1 MKKIVC
7 ELCESTEFAKEG
19 GMFVC
24 QGCGTKY
31 TPDEAKAMMKE
42 VEGGAAPTPVT
53 GAPSVNPNQQQIDNL
68 LVLASN
74 AFEASNNQETEGYCN
89 KIIEMD
95 VTCYK
100 AWLLKG
106 QAIGWQSTYG
116 SPRVTEGANAMRK
129 AVDFA
134 PEEEKETVAKQAVR
148 ALCRICT
155 ALASL
160 AKDNFSNSPTE
171 DNRFKFGEFLDLC
184 DKVTD
189 MFCNVSEDVKQFA
202 TDEYIECK
210 RQCAEFMNLS
220 GVAALNMVREKWN
233 ELDHPNKASWDTYIE
248 WCGEV
253 RMMFEDSIKWG
264 KSVDEDY
271 KEIVTRYKNLAIAW
285 EEPINSCSWEQR
297 WVSYA
302 SEYRWFVAY
311 SLTDEAKSKRRKLA
325 KEARDNAANLEK
337 SEKEKKKKEE
347 EAAKKAAE
355 EAKKARI
362 KAYWEAH
369 KEEKDKLES
378 EKKNLENKQK
388 DINSQ
393 IAELDKQIKA
403 AEAEEK
409 AAVPSEAEE
418 SKLHEQVRELEA
430 RRSKLG
436 LFAGKEKKQIAEE
449 IAALEGRIS
458 AVKTKVQ
465 EEKKAKSDEV
475 KAKVA
480 PLKTKKDELNKELP
494 AIKKRISAIDA
505 ELTKDP
511 EE

>member
-7 ELCESTEFAKEG
+7 ELCEGTEFAKEG

-31 TPDEAKAMMKE
+31 THDEAKAMMKE
-42 VEGGAAPTPVT
+42 VEGGVAPTPVI
-53 GAPSVNPNQQQIDNL
+53 GSPSVNPNQQQIDNL

-74 AFEASNNQETEGYCN
+74 AFEASNNEETEGYCN
-89 KIIEMD
+89 RIIELD
-95 VTCYK
+95 VTCYR

-116 SPRVTEGANAMRK
+116 SPRVMEGANALRK

-134 PEEEKETVAKQAVR
+134 PEEEKENVAKQSIDAI
-148 ALCRICT
+148 CRICS
-155 ALASL
+155 ALCSL
-160 AKDNFSNSPTE
+160 AKENFGNGPTE
-171 DNRFKFGEFLDLC
+171 DNREKFFEFNKIC
-184 DKVTD
+184 ANATD
-189 MFCNVSEDVKQFA
+189 MFNDVSEEIKQYSF
-202 TDEYIECK
+202 DQWKEQK
-210 RQCAEFMNLS
+210 RQMAEMMNLA
-220 GVAALNMVREKWN
+220 GVAAVGMVREKWN
-233 ELDHPNKASWDTYIE
+233 DIDYPNHESWNTYLDWYGEIRNIFVNSIE
-248 WCGEV
+248 SGKEAGE
-253 RMMFEDSIKWG
+253 DDDDI
-264 KSVDEDY
+264 
-271 KEIVTRYKNLAIAW
+271 ITRYENRIIALEDPMDSKCYKREWSSWSSSYEWVTDYRLSDSAKTARRNEVKECKAAINEIKN
-285 EEPINSCSWEQR
+285 
-297 WVSYA
+297 
-302 SEYRWFVAY
+302 
-311 SLTDEAKSKRRKLA
+311 KA
-325 KEARDNAANLEK
+325 KEAEAKA
-337 SEKEKKKKEE
+337 KKE
-347 EAAKKAAE
+347 AE

-369 KEEKDKLES
+369 KEEKEKLET

-388 DINSQ
+388 DINAQ
-393 IAELDKQIKA
+393 IADLDKQIKA

-409 AAVPSEAEE
+409 AKVPSEAEE
-418 SKLHEQVRELEA
+418 AKLHEQVRELEA
-430 RRSKLG
+430 RRAKLG

-449 IAALEGRIS
+449 IAALDGRIS
-458 AVKTKVQ
+458 AVKAKVQ

>member
-7 ELCESTEFAKEG
+7 ELCENTEFAKEG

-42 VEGGAAPTPVT
+42 VEGGAAPAPAVG
-53 GAPSVNPNQQQIDNL
+53 GAPAVNPNQQQIDNL
-68 LVLASN
+68 LVLATN
-74 AFEASNNQETEGYCN
+74 AFESSNNQEAESYCN
-89 KIIEMD
+89 RIIELD

-106 QAIGWQSTYG
+106 QAIGWQSQYG
-116 SPRVTEGANAMRK
+116 NTRVDEGANAMRK

-134 PEEEKETVAKQAVR
+134 PEEEKEAVAKQAVR

-155 ALASL
+155 ALTSL
-160 AKDNFSNSPTE
+160 AKDNFGNNPTE
-171 DNRFKFGEFLDLC
+171 DNRFKFGEFVRLC
-184 DKVTD
+184 DNVTD

-202 TDEYIECK
+202 TDEWIEHK
-210 RQCAEFMNLS
+210 RQAAEYMNIA
-220 GVAALNMVREKWN
+220 GVSAVNMVREKWN
-233 ELDHPNKASWDTYIE
+233 DLDHPNKASWDTYLD
-248 WCGEV
+248 WFGEI
-253 RMMFEDSIKWG
+253 RLIFEDSIKWG
-264 KSVDEDY
+264 EAVNEKDEEIIRRHKNRIVALEDPMDSKCYKQEWNSWSSSYDWVTDY
-271 KEIVTRYKNLAIAW
+271 YLSDSAKTSRRNCVKESKDAIKKI
-285 EEPINSCSWEQR
+285 EN
-297 WVSYA
+297 
-302 SEYRWFVAY
+302 
-311 SLTDEAKSKRRKLA
+311 KA
-325 KEARDNAANLEK
+325 KEK
-337 SEKEKKKKEE
+337 
-347 EAAKKAAE
+347 EAAEKKAAE

-369 KEEKDKLES
+369 KDEKDKLES

-393 IAELDKQIKA
+393 IADLDKQIKA

-409 AAVPSEAEE
+409 EKVPSEAEE

-430 RRSKLG
+430 RRAKLG
-436 LFAGKEKKQIAEE
+436 LFAGKEKKQISEE

-458 AVKTKVQ
+458 AVKARVQ
-465 EEKKAKSDEV
+465 EEKKAKSEEV

-505 ELTKDP
+505 ELSKDP

>member
-42 VEGGAAPTPVT
+42 VEGGAAPTPAVG
-53 GAPSVNPNQQQIDNL
+53 GAPAVNPNQQQIDNL
-68 LVLASN
+68 LVLATN
-74 AFEASNNQETEGYCN
+74 AFESSNNQEAENYCN
-89 KIIEMD
+89 RIIELD

-106 QAIGWQSTYG
+106 QAIGWQSQYG
-116 SPRVTEGANAMRK
+116 NTRVDEGANAMRK

-134 PEEEKETVAKQAVR
+134 PEEEKEAVAKQAVR

-160 AKDNFSNSPTE
+160 AKDNFGNNPTE
-171 DNRFKFGEFLDLC
+171 DNRFKFGEFLRLC
-184 DKVTD
+184 DNVTD
-189 MFCNVSEDVKQFA
+189 MFCNVSEEVKQFA
-202 TDEYIECK
+202 TDEFIEHK
-210 RQCAEFMNLS
+210 RQAAEYMNLA
-220 GVAALNMVREKWN
+220 GVAAVGMVREKWN
-233 ELDHPNKASWDTYIE
+233 DLDYPNKASWDTYLDWYSEI
-248 WCGEV
+248 
-253 RMMFEDSIKWG
+253 RMIFEDSIKWG
-264 KSVDEDY
+264 EQVDEKD
-271 KEIVTRYKNLAIAW
+271 EELITRYKNHIIAVKDPIGSKCYKQEWNSWSSSYEWVTDYYMADSAVNARNKMVKDSEAAIKK
-285 EEPINSCSWEQR
+285 IQN
-297 WVSYA
+297 
-302 SEYRWFVAY
+302 
-311 SLTDEAKSKRRKLA
+311 KA
-325 KEARDNAANLEK
+325 KEK
-337 SEKEKKKKEE
+337 
-347 EAAKKAAE
+347 EAAEKKAAE

-369 KEEKDKLES
+369 KEEKDKLEA
-378 EKKNLENKQK
+378 EKKNLEDKQK
-388 DINSQ
+388 DINAQ
-393 IAELDKQIKA
+393 IADLDKQIKA

-409 AAVPSEAEE
+409 TKTPSEVEE
-418 SKLHEQVRELEA
+418 DKLHDQVRELNN
-430 RRSKLG
+430 RRANLG
-436 LFAGKEKKQIAEE
+436 IFAGKEKKQIAEE

-458 AVKTKVQ
+458 AVKAKAQ
-465 EEKKAKSDEV
+465 EEKKTKSAEV

-505 ELTKDP
+505 ELSKDP

>member
-42 VEGGAAPTPVT
+42 VEGGATPTPVT

-68 LVLASN
+68 LVLATN
-74 AFEASNNQETEGYCN
+74 AFESSNNEETESYCN
-89 KIIEMD
+89 KVIEMD
-95 VTCYK
+95 VTCYR

-116 SPRVTEGANAMRK
+116 SPRVMEGANAMRK

-134 PEEEKETVAKQAVR
+134 PEEEKENVAKQAIV
-148 ALCRICT
+148 AICRICN
-155 ALASL
+155 ALCSL
-160 AKDNFSNSPTE
+160 AKENFGQNPIE
-171 DNRFKFGEFLDLC
+171 DNRFKFGEFCDLC
-184 DKVTD
+184 AKATD
-189 MFCNVSEDVKQFA
+189 LFDNVSEAVKEFSFEQWKAHKRENA
-202 TDEYIECK
+202 TL
-210 RQCAEFMNLS
+210 MNMA
-220 GVAALNMVREKWN
+220 GVAALNFIREKWN
-233 ELDHPNKASWDTYIE
+233 DIERPNTNSLSTYLDWVEQVDFAFK
-248 WCGEV
+248 
-253 RMMFEDSIKWG
+253 DSITFG
-264 KSVDEDY
+264 EAVDEEDDA
-271 KEIVTRYKNLAIAW
+271 IITRYKNRIIAI
-285 EEPINSCSWEQR
+285 EEPMDACSWEQV
-297 WVSYA
+297 WQSWSSSYV
-302 SEYRWFVAY
+302 WQKDQ
-311 SLTDEAKSKRRKLA
+311 SLTEAAKQNRRKQVKECKDAIKKIENKA
-325 KEARDNAANLEK
+325 KEK
-337 SEKEKKKKEE
+337 
-347 EAAKKAAE
+347 EAAEKKAAE

-388 DINSQ
+388 EINAQ
-393 IAELDKQIKA
+393 IADLDKQIKA

-409 AAVPSEAEE
+409 GKVPSEAEE
-418 SKLHEQVRELEA
+418 AKLHEQVRELEA
-430 RRSKLG
+430 RRAKLG

-449 IAALEGRIS
+449 IAAIEGRIS
-458 AVKTKVQ
+458 AVKAKVQ

-505 ELTKDP
+505 ELSKDP

>member
-7 ELCESTEFAKEG
+7 ELCEGTEFAKEG

-42 VEGGAAPTPVT
+42 VEGGVAPTPVI
-53 GAPSVNPNQQQIDNL
+53 GSPSVNPNQQQIDNL

-74 AFEASNNQETEGYCN
+74 AFEGSNNEETEGYCN
-89 KIIEMD
+89 RIIELD
-95 VTCYK
+95 VTCYR

-116 SPRVTEGANAMRK
+116 SPRVMEGANALRK

-160 AKDNFSNSPTE
+160 AKDNFSNSPTK
-171 DNRFKFGEFLDLC
+171 DNRFKFEEFLDLC

-202 TDEYIECK
+202 TDEYLECK

-220 GVAALNMVREKWN
+220 GVAALNMVRNKWN
-233 ELDHPNKASWDTYIE
+233 ELDYPNKASWDTYID

-253 RMMFEDSIKWG
+253 CMMFDDSIRWG

-271 KEIVTRYKNLAIAW
+271 KEIVTRYKNLAIAF
-285 EEPINSCSWEQR
+285 EEPINSCSWKRQ

-302 SEYRWFVAY
+302 SEYRWFKEY
-311 SLTDEAKSKRRKLA
+311 SLVDEVKSKIRELA

-347 EAAKKAAE
+347 KAAE

-369 KEEKDKLES
+369 KDEKDKLES

-430 RRSKLG
+430 RKAKLG

-449 IAALEGRIS
+449 IAAIEGRIS
-458 AVKTKVQ
+458 AVKAKVQ

-505 ELTKDP
+505 ELSKDP